1 MRRSTAQIG
10 VTAVLLTLTA
20 CASNQTAQH
29 PPMPSDTP
37 SAYVAEARPPRV
49 DIEEDGL
56 PAQLA
61 PRERP
66 AIPDDPREP
75 WSRNYGTVRSSQV
88 VEPPTRATAALST
101 SSIVAKVIPQW
112 PSFLRT
118 AQIDEDA
125 IIRQAIAEHEMRQE
139 D

>member
-20 CASNQTAQH
+20 CASNQPAQH

-37 SAYVAEARPPRV
+37 SAYVAEARTPRV

-66 AIPDDPREP
+66 TIPDDPREP
-75 WSRNYGTVRSSQV
+75 WSRNYGTVRSSQI

>member
-1 MRRSTAQIG
+1 MKGVPYACFALWPGIAGGAIVHAAIYGADRRYRR
-10 VTAVLLTLTA
+10 
-20 CASNQTAQH
+20 
-29 PPMPSDTP
+29 PSD
-37 SAYVAEARPPRV
+37 
-49 DIEEDGL
+49 IDGL

-75 WSRNYGTVRSSQV
+75 WSRNYGTVRSSQI